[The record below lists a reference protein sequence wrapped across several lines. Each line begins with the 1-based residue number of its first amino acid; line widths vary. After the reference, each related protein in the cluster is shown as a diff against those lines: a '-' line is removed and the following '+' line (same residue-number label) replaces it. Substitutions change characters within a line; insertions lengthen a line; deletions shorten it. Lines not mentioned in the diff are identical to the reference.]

1 MNTLK
6 HPFVNRARFLAALL
20 LAATPPAL
28 APRGDAQA
36 QVQEARAQV
45 QEGAL
50 AEYLGEQVFA
60 TEQLW
65 KGRGGTNIVT
75 ATDGTVIAFQSMK
88 HDAIRRSIDGGR
100 TWGAEIGMGAGA
112 GYGNA
117 VVDDVSG
124 DVLYVN
130 PRAGWVFRSRDHG
143 ATWAREAI
151 ESLEPDGFGCVPT
164 SVSSMQPGITLAHG
178 EHRGRLVMPARV
190 QGPAASNDVAW
201 RPYHYSSAVWSD
213 DGGRSWRTSHPFPV
227 LGTGEGAIAELTDGS
242 LLYNSREHMSPGNRY
257 FARSHDG
264 GETWIGPWQS
274 AELPDGPRGSSYG
287 CMGGMVRLPV
297 AGRDVLLTSNLDTDA
312 GRMPEQPGGSITKG
326 RERVTVWASFDAGRT
341 WPVKRLVYDGPSGYS
356 NLAAGR
362 PGTPSAGRIFLL
374 FESTPSGGA
383 RGIQVAAFN
392 LAWLLD
398 GRDPAGYLAGEQ
410 PEPSIPPEAASLPP

>member
-143 ATWAREAI
+143 ATWVREAI

-213 DGGRSWRTSHPFPV
+213 DGGRAIRSPCSAPARAPSPNSP
-227 LGTGEGAIAELTDGS
+227 TGACSTT
-242 LLYNSREHMSPGNRY
+242 R
-257 FARSHDG
+257 
-264 GETWIGPWQS
+264 
-274 AELPDGPRGSSYG
+274 
-287 CMGGMVRLPV
+287 
-297 AGRDVLLTSNLDTDA
+297 
-312 GRMPEQPGGSITKG
+312 
-326 RERVTVWASFDAGRT
+326 AST
-341 WPVKRLVYDGPSGYS
+341 
-356 NLAAGR
+356 
-362 PGTPSAGRIFLL
+362 
-374 FESTPSGGA
+374 
-383 RGIQVAAFN
+383 
-392 LAWLLD
+392 
-398 GRDPAGYLAGEQ
+398 
-410 PEPSIPPEAASLPP
+410 